1 MKSCPFLFCLSYP
14 ILLASENFLFCSQL
28 VYRSGSFLSPTR
40 KLEHGSPVLLPPHEA
55 HLTRFAI
62 FSEMNCWLKLKLLK
76 EKNASFTFLKCH
88 RNLHFLKKGLNLFWF
103 SILERKGPPQ
113 SSFDFYILW
122 PTSLQIVNSL
132 NFKKYSVSKY
142 SRSKCQV
149 QIFVV
154 FLTWQWNSTI
164 FDY

>member
-1 MKSCPFLFCLSYP
+1 MSFSVLPLISYSVSASKTLFCP
-14 ILLASENFLFCSQL
+14 QP

-40 KLEHGSPVLLPPHEA
+40 KLEHSSPVLLPPHEA

-62 FSEMNCWLKLKLLK
+62 FSEMNCWLKLKVLK

-88 RNLHFLKKGLNLFWF
+88 RNLHFLKKDSISFGSVFWNAKVPLSHL
-103 SILERKGPPQ
+103 SIFTFYGP
-113 SSFDFYILW
+113 W
-122 PTSLQIVNSL
+122 SLQIVNSL

-149 QIFVV
+149 QVFVV

-164 FDY
+164 FDC